1 MKQEWVG
8 TVYFYPVTETIHLFV
23 FRSLGFVVVVAVILS
38 MLSFVPFFFLFS
50 FDSLKRAKIREGSL
64 VLQTGN

>member
-23 FRSLGFVVVVAVILS
+23 FRSLGFVVVVVVAVILS
-38 MLSFVPFFFLFS
+38 MLSFVPFFFLIS
-50 FDSLKRAKIREGSL
+50 FDSLKRAKIR
-64 VLQTGN
+64 